1 MKIWRLQ
8 NIVEAGHIGSEV
20 RSEIRRIDQRGIMRR
35 NDQENDLLLFEGTI
49 LSYAVHANNARSGMF
64 VETFE
69 VFKQFLK
76 RNTKMLVM
84 CDVLMY
90 FSMKKTLKQYF
101 PDDQIDIMYY
111 VRWEQSLGGSSPLE
125 IKLRHMIK
133 CMGFAFLQIVMS
145 VINTLNGKRKRVLD
159 ARAFFSTGYVPP
171 RYIDRNET
179 IRKYICLQDAIP
191 VLYQEY
197 FPQMR
202 DSRFWYRLLIDRLN
216 PLERYFAISQ
226 ATKDDFCRLFPQ
238 LPPDRVTVTYLGKN
252 DRYRYLEK
260 PDIKVLGKYGLERN
274 SKYFFSLC
282 TVEPRKNL
290 LRSVKSFIRFIR
302 QEKITD
308 LYYVIG
314 GGKWKTFYDQLLAEF
329 EGDVFFQDYVKMIGY
344 VEDEELPHLYNQAM
358 CFVFTSQYEGFGL
371 PVLEAMS
378 CGCPV
383 ITSTSSSLPEVA
395 GDAGL
400 TVAWDSEEEH
410 IEAYRQIFMDEGLRV
425 KLHAAGLARAE
436 LFSWEKCADIMLRE
450 IYE

>member
-1 MKIWRLQ
+1 MK
-8 NIVEAGHIGSEV
+8 S
-20 RSEIRRIDQRGIMRR
+20 
-35 NDQENDLLLFEGTI
+35 NDKEGNLLLFEGTI
-49 LSYAVHANNARSGMF
+49 LSYAVHNNNARSGIF

-76 RNTKMLVM
+76 RNTNMLVM

-90 FSMKKTLKQYF
+90 FSMKKTLNQYF
-101 PDDQIDIMYY
+101 ADDHIDIMYY
-111 VRWEQSLGGSSPLE
+111 VRWEQSLGGNSLLE
-125 IKLRHMIK
+125 IKLRHIIK
-133 CMGFAFLQIVMS
+133 CMGFAFLQIIMS
-145 VINTLNGKRKRVLD
+145 VMNTLNGKRKKLLG

-171 RYIDRNET
+171 RYINRNET

-191 VLYQEY
+191 ILYKEY
-197 FPQMR
+197 FPQMK
-202 DSRFWYRLLIDRLN
+202 DSHFWYRFLIDQLN
-216 PLERYFAISQ
+216 PREHYFAISQ
-226 ATKDDFCRLFPQ
+226 STKDDFCRLFPQ
-238 LPPDRVTVTYLGKN
+238 LPSEHVMVTYLGKN
-252 DRYRYLEK
+252 DRYQYLEK
-260 PDIKVLGKYGLERN
+260 PDITVLERYGLEQN
-274 SKYFFSLC
+274 TKYFFSLC

-290 LRSVKSFIRFIR
+290 LRSVKSFIQFIR

-314 GGKWKTFYDQLLAEF
+314 GGKWEKFYDQLLAEF
-329 EGDVFFQDYVKMIGY
+329 EDDAFFQDYVKMIGY

-400 TVAWDSEEEH
+400 TVAWDNEEAH
-410 IEAYRQIFMDEGLRV
+410 IEAYRQIFRDEGLRI
-425 KLHAAGLARAE
+425 KLHTAGLTRAK

-450 IYE
+450 IYK